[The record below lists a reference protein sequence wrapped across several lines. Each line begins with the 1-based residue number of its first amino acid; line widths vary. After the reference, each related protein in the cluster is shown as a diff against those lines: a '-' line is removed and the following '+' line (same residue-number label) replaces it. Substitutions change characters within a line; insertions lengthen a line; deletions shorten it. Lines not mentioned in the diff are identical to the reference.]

1 MEQNLYRIIFCLVL
15 SLSCILSGCSYHLAS
30 EEQTP
35 SLTAGKTIA
44 IPMWQSKSYRPNL
57 EAVLTGSLVDEFA
70 LRSGGMV
77 VAEDAAELLLT
88 GTIVT
93 YATTP
98 LSYTSA
104 DQVREY
110 RATMTVDATLT
121 EKRTQKI
128 LWKGTLS
135 ASQDYPANINLAQ
148 QNRISLQQDSE
159 EAALQEISRK
169 IAQQLFQ
176 KMSENF

>member
-1 MEQNLYRIIFCLVL
+1 
-15 SLSCILSGCSYHLAS
+15 
-30 EEQTP
+30 
-35 SLTAGKTIA
+35 
-44 IPMWQSKSYRPNL
+44 
-57 EAVLTGSLVDEFA
+57 
-70 LRSGGMV
+70 MV